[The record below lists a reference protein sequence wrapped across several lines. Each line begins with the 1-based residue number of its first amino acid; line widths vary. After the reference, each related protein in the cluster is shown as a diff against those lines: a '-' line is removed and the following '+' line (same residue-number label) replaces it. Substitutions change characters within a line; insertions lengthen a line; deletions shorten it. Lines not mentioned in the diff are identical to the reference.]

1 MNAPSNPTVSQTRS
15 QGSFSTAI
23 VFSGGPVTQASQWLS
38 GVTMLVRWL
47 FPWLQNS
54 LSGGPFPATERQVA
68 LFFPDFRPAFVRWL
82 YDLSMASGNAPHGKM
97 VQQAREPTGLGVIS
111 KATKDVPAQCFLAVT
126 GFWARNAP
134 LSSRSECE
142 GAVGPSCSQ
151 RAHFQCSR
159 IAHSETC
166 EKKAKTKARG
176 QSRGE
181 SPKGN
186 HQFPKIGDH
195 QERRHTHKWRKTD

>member
-1 MNAPSNPTVSQTRS
+1 
-15 QGSFSTAI
+15 
-23 VFSGGPVTQASQWLS
+23 
-38 GVTMLVRWL
+38 MLVRWL

-54 LSGGPFPATERQVA
+54 LSGGPFPASERQVA
-68 LFFPDFRPAFVRWL
+68 LFFPGVRTALSGGSMKRPWLQEMHPTAKWCNKHVNQQVLASFQRPPKMSLPSVFWLSLDFGQGMHPYPR
-82 YDLSMASGNAPHGKM
+82 DEEQS
-97 VQQAREPTGLGVIS
+97 ARELL
-111 KATKDVPAQCFLAVT
+111 DLHFH
-126 GFWARNAP
+126 R
-134 LSSRSECE
+134 
-142 GAVGPSCSQ
+142 GPI
-151 RAHFQCSR
+151 FQCSR

-186 HQFPKIGDH
+186 HQFPKLGDH